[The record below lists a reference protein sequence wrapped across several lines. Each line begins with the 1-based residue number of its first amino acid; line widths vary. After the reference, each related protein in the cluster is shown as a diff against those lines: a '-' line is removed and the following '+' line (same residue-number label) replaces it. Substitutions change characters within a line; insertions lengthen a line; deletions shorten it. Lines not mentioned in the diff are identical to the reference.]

1 MSLERNISLL
11 VKKEE
16 KGFQSVHVPPIVAIG
31 VGVLLWFEPTL
42 LFPVLGAPI
51 AHLLHT
57 LGLLAPSAG
66 TFESMFTAAMVL
78 RWVALALLLAFVVG
92 VERLPLRSLGVRKP
106 GWLDLLLSGG
116 ITLLAVGVSLC
127 LSLLVH
133 AQQAAAQT
141 QTAQIISTLSWPEK
155 IHLIVQNAPVEEP
168 FFRGFLIERVIAV
181 TCRPWVSMQV
191 SFVLFVVSHFSGSG
205 VVLTLAGIALPSLV
219 FVLLYLW
226 RRNIFLCMLAH
237 AISDTV
243 LLFWP

>member
-1 MSLERNISLL
+1 LKEIHFLLLE
-11 VKKEE
+11 KEE
-16 KGFQSVHVPPIVAIG
+16 KGFQSARVTPIVAIG

-66 TFESMFTAAMVL
+66 IFESMFTAAMVL
-78 RWVALALLLAFVVG
+78 RWVALALLLAFVIG
-92 VERLPLRSLGVRKP
+92 VERLPLRSLGICKP
-106 GWLDLLLSGG
+106 GWLDVLLSGG
-116 ITLLAVGVSLC
+116 ITLLAVGVSLG

-133 AQQAAAQT
+133 APQAAAQT

-155 IHLIVQNAPVEEP
+155 IHLIVQNAPVEEL
-168 FFRGFLIERVIAV
+168 FFRGFLIERV
-181 TCRPWVSMQV
+181 TTLTRRPWLAGAV
-191 SFVLFVVSHFSGSG
+191 SFILFVASHFSGSG
-205 VVLTLAGIALPSLV
+205 ILLTLAGIALPSLV

-243 LLFWP
+243 LLFWH

>member
-1 MSLERNISLL
+1 LKTRRFLQEEHSLPRSR
-11 VKKEE
+11 
-16 KGFQSVHVPPIVAIG
+16 VPAVVAIG
-31 VGVLLWFEPTL
+31 MGMLLWFEPTL

-51 AHLLHT
+51 ARLLHT

-66 TFESMFTAAMVL
+66 AFESMFTAALVL

-92 VERLPLRSLGVRKP
+92 VERLPLLSVGVRKP
-106 GWLDLLLSGG
+106 SWLDLLLSVG
-116 ITLLAVGVSLC
+116 ITLLAVGVSLG

-133 AQQAAAQT
+133 VPQLSAHT

-155 IHLIVQNAPVEEP
+155 IHLIVQNAPVEEL
-168 FFRGFLIERVIAV
+168 FFRGFLIERVIMA
-181 TCRPWVSMQV
+181 TRRPWVAGGV

-205 VVLTLAGIALPSLV
+205 VVLTLVGLALPSLV

-237 AISDTV
+237 AISDSV